1 MDLKDLCRRPSNRS
15 GPPRHHPHRLP
26 NAGARPPLGQRAAIK
41 SCDSPGPVFGAMS
54 DGQENG
60 HDVFESHR
68 VMVSSLSQAEVLI
81 ALVVAAH
88 AGVLAVRLAV
98 SLYKA

>member
-1 MDLKDLCRRPSNRS
+1 
-15 GPPRHHPHRLP
+15 
-26 NAGARPPLGQRAAIK
+26 
-41 SCDSPGPVFGAMS
+41 
-54 DGQENG
+54 
-60 HDVFESHR
+60 
-68 VMVSSLSQAEVLI
+68 MVSSLSQAEVLI